1 MTKCILEMLVLLR
14 FFTML
19 KIQSHKEDTNCSNL
33 LNFMRSL
40 RETQKEIWFWAHNA
54 FIINSK
60 SYLPQKYYFIN
71 CKSIIQKRPTK
82 KLMKNSKNLFGREWS
97 AEEFN
102 GTRFLMK
109 PHIFRKHL
117 NLIQANLSSLSYLSN
132 ETSIKLWKKIWI
144 LWYLQHQTALAKS
157 RQHM

>member
-1 MTKCILEMLVLLR
+1 MSPTNGNRFSKNAFTCRLANYFSNVTNHKMNLGSVSFPNIFLLCWK
-14 FFTML
+14 F
-19 KIQSHKEDTNCSNL
+19 SNKEDTNCSNL

-71 CKSIIQKRPTK
+71 CKSIIQKWPTK
-82 KLMKNSKNLFGREWS
+82 KLMKNSKNLFGRVWS

-102 GTRFLMK
+102 GTRVF
-109 PHIFRKHL
+109 
-117 NLIQANLSSLSYLSN
+117 N
-132 ETSIKLWKKIWI
+132 ETT
-144 LWYLQHQTALAKS
+144 HF
-157 RQHM
+157 